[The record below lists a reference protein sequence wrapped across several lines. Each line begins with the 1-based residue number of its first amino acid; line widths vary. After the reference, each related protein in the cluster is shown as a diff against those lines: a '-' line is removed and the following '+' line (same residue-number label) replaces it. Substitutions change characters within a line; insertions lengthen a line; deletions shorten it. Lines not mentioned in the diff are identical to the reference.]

1 MTARSGDVRTTEEF
15 DVIVVG
21 SGAGG
26 MTAACVAAAEGL
38 STLLLEKTRFVGGTT
53 AISGGMVWAPN
64 CDFREASADS
74 RNQVEAYLRETV
86 PTGNGQPLRD
96 AFLDAAPAAIDY
108 LHQKTSVQLAPVATY
123 PDYYPEADG
132 ATTRGRVL
140 EPVPFDGRVLGDSFE
155 LLRPPLPEFTL
166 FGGMMIGRVDIPHFR
181 NVFRSVRSAARV
193 ARLVFAYLAQRLTQ
207 PRGTDLVLGNALAAR
222 FLKSLID
229 KSVPIRLG
237 VELVRLEIRNGRVSG
252 VVLADEHGGELLVK
266 ARRAV
271 ILATGGFSHNNEWR
285 QNLLP
290 PEAVGLSVAT
300 EGATG
305 DGLRFGVAAGGTVET
320 GDFGPAYWVP
330 ASQYQRA
337 DGRHVVFPHTVT
349 DRGKPGLIA
358 VSSEGKRFT
367 NEAVSYH
374 EFVRAMLRATNSGV
388 AVPAH
393 LICDRRFLWKYGLG
407 AIRPMTLS
415 LSEYKAAGYL
425 VEADSLEE
433 LARVLGVN
441 AANLEATVELHN
453 RDACTGID
461 TAFGRGNNVYQ
472 RHFGDADVE
481 PNPCMAPIE
490 TPPFYTVAVYPAD
503 LGTACGLA
511 VNTHAQVLDRNS
523 MPVPGLYACGN
534 DMTSIMQG
542 AYPGPGITLGPAI
555 TFGYLAA
562 RHVAGSEA

>member
-1 MTARSGDVRTTEEF
+1 MTARSGVVPPIEEF
-15 DVIVVG
+15 DVIIVG

-64 CDFREASADS
+64 CDFAEASADS
-74 RNQVEAYLRETV
+74 RSQVEAYLRETV
-86 PTGNGQPLRD
+86 PTENGQPLRD

-108 LHQKTSVQLAPVATY
+108 LHQNTAVQLAPVATY
-123 PDYYPEADG
+123 PDYYPEVNG
-132 ATTRGRVL
+132 ATTCGRVL
-140 EPVPFDGRVLGDSFE
+140 EPVPFDGRALGDSFA
-155 LLRPPLPEFTL
+155 LLRPPLAEFTL
-166 FGGMMIGRVDIPHFR
+166 FGGMMIGRADIPHFR
-181 NVFRSVRSAARV
+181 NVFRSIRSAARV
-193 ARLVFAYLAQRLTQ
+193 ARLVSAYLVQRLTQ
-207 PRGTDLVLGNALAAR
+207 SRGTNLVLGNALAAR

-237 VELVRLEIRNGRVSG
+237 VELVRLEMRNGEVSG
-252 VVLADEHGGELLVK
+252 VVLADEHGGEVFVE

-271 ILATGGFSHNNEWR
+271 VLATGGFSHDIGRRGE
-285 QNLLP
+285 LLP
-290 PEAVGLSVAT
+290 PDAADLSVAA

-305 DGLRFGVAAGGTVET
+305 DGLRFGIDAGGDVET
-320 GDFGPAYWVP
+320 VDFEPAYWVP
-330 ASQYQRA
+330 ASHYKAA

-374 EFVRAMLRATNSGV
+374 EFVRAMLRTGNDGT

-407 AIRPMTLS
+407 AIRPMILS
-415 LSEYKAAGYL
+415 LREHKATGYL
-425 VEADSLEE
+425 TEAASLTE
-433 LARVLGVN
+433 LAHALGIN
-441 AANLEATVELHN
+441 AETLDETIRLHN
-453 RDACTGID
+453 RDACNGVD
-461 TAFGRGNNVYQ
+461 TAFGRGSNVYQ
-472 RHFGDADVE
+472 RHFGDADVG
-481 PNPCMAPIE
+481 PNPCLAPIE
-490 TPPFYTVAVYPAD
+490 TAPYYAVAVYPAD

-511 VNTHAQVLDRNS
+511 VNAHAQVLDRNRA
-523 MPVPGLYACGN
+523 PVPGLYACGN
-534 DMTSIMQG
+534 DMISIMQG

-562 RHVAGSEA
+562 LHAAGGED